1 LIQTIT
7 IYKENRKSIEGFLLE
22 NISNNISDKII
33 DKHLNKF
40 FKIFKS
46 LEMLFV
52 TDKNHQQFKA
62 KLTRDKKETETL
74 PIDRVSTFEKRVIKD
89 GKYVSPPYISV
100 STGHTIITVIRKIE
114 DNYLVMDFNLNDLL
128 EEMGYVTHSLFFT
141 KINKFIY
148 AIIGYGFYLLSLILI
163 LYSILTFGSYLFY
176 YDASLIEATFK
187 SIVSITL
194 GLAIFDLGKNL
205 LEHEVIYNHEAK
217 KDNINKVFIGFLIS
231 IIIAISIEALIFVF
245 KVMLSKEYSDMVY
258 ALYLIGGVSMLIISL
273 SLFSRFS
280 RT

>member
-1 LIQTIT
+1 MIQTIT

-89 GKYVSPPYISV
+89 GKYVSAPYISV

>member
-1 LIQTIT
+1 
-7 IYKENRKSIEGFLLE
+7 
-22 NISNNISDKII
+22 
-33 DKHLNKF
+33 
-40 FKIFKS
+40 
-46 LEMLFV
+46 MLFV

-89 GKYVSPPYISV
+89 GKYVSAPYISV